1 MALTLRRIG
10 LLGKAGNVSYGVERY
25 LMSSLIRIGVLDEQ
39 EVVHFG
45 LRACFSALPD
55 MVVTG
60 GYFRTESA
68 LHAIE
73 KGCIDLL
80 LMDPVL
86 RYQGSLDFIRNLH
99 IHYSKLRILIFLTD
113 PSATAVSMLLDAGA
127 HGVVSKRQ
135 SLGDCIQA
143 IRMLT
148 AGQHY
153 CGPDM
158 AGVEASSASSA
169 LARTHDAEAI
179 LLSLP
184 NLSVREREVLRLCI
198 DGLTVTCIAARF
210 GRSSKTVSTQK
221 QAAYRKLGL
230 RSDMDLFRRLARYGI
245 ESSGPSIVGERTSAQ
260 FTAVHKTHAPQSS

>member
-1 MALTLRRIG
+1 
-10 LLGKAGNVSYGVERY
+10 
-25 LMSSLIRIGVLDEQ
+25 MSSLIKIGVLDEQ

-45 LRACFSALPD
+45 LRACFSVLSD

-60 GYFRTESA
+60 VHFRTDSA

-73 KGCIDLL
+73 QGDIDLL

-86 RYQGSLDFIRNLH
+86 KHQSGPDFIRSLR
-99 IHYSKLRILIFLTD
+99 IRYSELRILVFLTD
-113 PSATAVSMLLDAGA
+113 PCAATVNILLSAGV
-127 HGVVSKRQ
+127 HGIVGKRQ
-135 SLGDCIQA
+135 PLGDCVQA

-158 AGVEASSASSA
+158 AAVEASIMSSA
-169 LARTHDAEAI
+169 AAGPHNPEAM

-184 NLSVREREVLRLCI
+184 TLSVREREVLRLCI
-198 DGLTVTCIAARF
+198 GGLTVTCIAERF
-210 GRSSKTVSTQK
+210 GRSLKTVSTQK

-230 RSDMDLFRRLARYGI
+230 KSDMDLFRRLALYG
-245 ESSGPSIVGERTSAQ
+245 
-260 FTAVHKTHAPQSS
+260 H

>member
-1 MALTLRRIG
+1 MALTLRQIG
-10 LLGKAGNVSYGVERY
+10 LLGKAGNASYGVERY

-60 GYFRTESA
+60 GYFRTDSA

-73 KGCIDLL
+73 QGGIDLL
-80 LMDPVL
+80 LMDPLL
-86 RYQGSLDFIRNLH
+86 RCQGSLDFIRSLH
-99 IHYSKLRILIFLTD
+99 IHYSKLRILMFVAD
-113 PSATAVSMLLDAGA
+113 PGATAASMLLNAGA

-135 SLGDCIQA
+135 PLGDCIQA
-143 IRMLT
+143 IRMLA
-148 AGQHY
+148 AGQHF

-158 AGVEASSASSA
+158 AGVEASSASA
-169 LARTHDAEAI
+169 LTRTHDAEAM

-184 NLSVREREVLRLCI
+184 TLSIREREVLRLCI
-198 DGLTVTCIAARF
+198 GGLTVTCIAARF

-230 RSDMDLFRRLARYGI
+230 KSDMDLFRRLARYGI
-245 ESSGPSIVGERTSAQ
+245 ESSGPSIAGESTSAR